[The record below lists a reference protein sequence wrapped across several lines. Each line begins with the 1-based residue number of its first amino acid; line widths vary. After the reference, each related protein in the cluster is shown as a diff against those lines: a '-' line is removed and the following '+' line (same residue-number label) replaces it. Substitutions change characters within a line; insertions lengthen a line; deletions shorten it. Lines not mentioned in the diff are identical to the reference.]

1 MMVLFMTILEKITY
15 RFTMLFMICIPLFK
29 FISYVL
35 YLSGVIENSYVFNHV
50 YVLWLSLPIFMV
62 LYIINLIYK
71 KINYVDIIIYF
82 LIILA
87 LISTILAQDITISIF
102 GETNRNEGL
111 LTILNY
117 YFVFLNVKNI
127 CHKNYK
133 EKIIKLFLILGI
145 IQVIYA
151 FLQVYTDFSFIKHF
165 SKEYMAMGL
174 CGNPNFFGSYM
185 VMLVLIS
192 STLYLF
198 NKKNIYLILSIIYA
212 LGLYLANST
221 APFIGFLLGLIFLII
236 VYFKNINKVNL
247 IKLIIL
253 LIALFFINDYFFNL
267 RYETIKE
274 NNRRY
279 NIKYEIT
286 DTVNSIVSK
295 NEEYNYGSSRIR
307 LWKNLIPVAKK
318 YYLFGA
324 GLDNLRVVYP
334 QDKGLIYD
342 KAHNVYYQI
351 LITNGIFA
359 LIIYCLLC
367 LIIFIKGF
375 KFKNEFYIAMFIAFV
390 GYCIQAFGNISVI
403 DVAPYF
409 FIILGLLYS
418 KDNEIVI

>member
-1 MMVLFMTILEKITY
+1 MKILDKLTY
-15 RFTMLFMICIPLFK
+15 RFIILFMIGIPFFK
-29 FISYVL
+29 LVSYVL
-35 YLSGVIENSYVFNHV
+35 FFNGIIENSYDFNHV
-50 YVLWLSLPIFMV
+50 YVLWISLPIFAI
-62 LYIINLIYK
+62 LYIVSLIYK
-71 KINYVDIIIYF
+71 KITYVDLILYV

-87 LISTILAQDITISIF
+87 FISTLFAQDKFISIF

-117 YFVFLNVKNI
+117 YFVFLNIKNI
-127 CHKNYK
+127 SNKNYK
-133 EKIIKLFLILGI
+133 INMVKVFLILGI
-145 IQVIYA
+145 FQVIYSI
-151 FLQVYTDFSFIKHF
+151 LQVYTNVDFIKHF
-165 SKEYMAMGL
+165 SKNYMAMGL

-192 STLYLF
+192 STLYLL
-198 NKKNIYLILSIIYA
+198 KDKIIYFVLSLIYA
-212 LGLYLANST
+212 LGLFLANST
-221 APFIGFLLGLIFLII
+221 APFIGFVLGLIFLII
-236 VYFKNINKVNL
+236 FSFKNINKINL
-247 IKLIIL
+247 IKLITLFI
-253 LIALFFINDYFFNL
+253 ILFFINDYTLNL

-274 NNRRY
+274 DNRRY

-295 NEEYNYGSSRIR
+295 NNEYNYGSSRIK

-334 QDKGLIYD
+334 KDKGLVYD
-342 KAHNVYYQI
+342 KAHNIYYQI

-359 LIIYCLLC
+359 LSIYCLLC

-375 KFKNEFYIAMFIAFV
+375 KIKDNLYIALYVAFV
-390 GYCIQAFGNISVI
+390 GYSIQAFGNISVI

>member
-1 MMVLFMTILEKITY
+1 MTILEKITY

>member
-1 MMVLFMTILEKITY
+1 MKLLDKLIY
-15 RFTMLFMICIPLFK
+15 RFVIIFMISIPLFK

-35 YLSGVIENSYVFNHV
+35 YFKGVILNSYDFNHV
-50 YVLWLSLPIFMV
+50 YVLWISLPILVIF
-62 LYIINLIYK
+62 YIISMISK
-71 KINYVDIIIYF
+71 KINYIDIILYF

-87 LISTILAQDITISIF
+87 FVSTFLAQDINISIF

-117 YFVFLNVKNI
+117 YFVFLNIKNLSDKRYKYNIVKI
-127 CHKNYK
+127 
-133 EKIIKLFLILGI
+133 FLILGV
-145 IQVIYA
+145 IQVIYSI
-151 FLQVYTDFSFIKHF
+151 FQVYTNFDFIKHF

-192 STLYLF
+192 STLYLL
-198 NKKNIYLILSIIYA
+198 KDKIIYFVLSLIYA
-212 LGLYLANST
+212 LGLFLANST
-221 APFIGFLLGLIFLII
+221 APFIGFVLGLIFLII
-236 VYFKNINKVNL
+236 FSFKNINKINL
-247 IKLIIL
+247 IKLITLFI
-253 LIALFFINDYFFNL
+253 ILFFINDYTLNL

-274 NNRRY
+274 DNRRY

-295 NEEYNYGSSRIR
+295 NNEYNYGSSRIK

-334 QDKGLIYD
+334 KDKGLVYD
-342 KAHNVYYQI
+342 KAHNIYYQI

-359 LIIYCLLC
+359 LSIYCLLC

-375 KFKNEFYIAMFIAFV
+375 KIKDNLYIALYVAFV
-390 GYCIQAFGNISVI
+390 GYSIQAFGNISVI

-418 KDNEIVI
+418 KDNEIVL

>member
-307 LWKNLIPVAKK
+307 L
-318 YYLFGA
+318 
-324 GLDNLRVVYP
+324 
-334 QDKGLIYD
+334 
-342 KAHNVYYQI
+342 
-351 LITNGIFA
+351 
-359 LIIYCLLC
+359 
-367 LIIFIKGF
+367 
-375 KFKNEFYIAMFIAFV
+375 
-390 GYCIQAFGNISVI
+390 
-403 DVAPYF
+403 
-409 FIILGLLYS
+409 
-418 KDNEIVI
+418 

>member
-1 MMVLFMTILEKITY
+1 MVFKMKLLDKLIY
-15 RFTMLFMICIPLFK
+15 RFVIIFMISIPLFK

-35 YLSGVIENSYVFNHV
+35 YFKGVILNSYDFNHV
-50 YVLWLSLPIFMV
+50 YVLWISLPILVIF
-62 LYIINLIYK
+62 YIISMISK
-71 KINYVDIIIYF
+71 KINYIDIILYF

-87 LISTILAQDITISIF
+87 FVSTFLAQDINISIF

-117 YFVFLNVKNI
+117 YFVFLNIKNLSDKRYKYNIVKI
-127 CHKNYK
+127 
-133 EKIIKLFLILGI
+133 FLILGV
-145 IQVIYA
+145 IQVIYSI
-151 FLQVYTDFSFIKHF
+151 FQVYTNFDFIKHF

-192 STLYLF
+192 STLYLL
-198 NKKNIYLILSIIYA
+198 KDKIIYFVLSLIYA
-212 LGLYLANST
+212 LGLFLANST
-221 APFIGFLLGLIFLII
+221 APFIGFVLGLIFLII
-236 VYFKNINKVNL
+236 FSFKNINKINL
-247 IKLIIL
+247 IKLITLFI
-253 LIALFFINDYFFNL
+253 ILFFINDYTLNL

-274 NNRRY
+274 DNRRY

-295 NEEYNYGSSRIR
+295 NNEYNYGSSRIK

-334 QDKGLIYD
+334 KDKGLVYD
-342 KAHNVYYQI
+342 KAHNIYYQI

-359 LIIYCLLC
+359 LSIYCLLC

-375 KFKNEFYIAMFIAFV
+375 KIKDNLYIALYVAFV
-390 GYCIQAFGNISVI
+390 GYSIQAFGNISVI

-418 KDNEIVI
+418 KDNEIVL

>member
-1 MMVLFMTILEKITY
+1 MKILDKLTY
-15 RFTMLFMICIPLFK
+15 RFIILFMIGIPFFK
-29 FISYVL
+29 LVSYVL
-35 YLSGVIENSYVFNHV
+35 FFNGIIENSYDFNHV
-50 YVLWLSLPIFMV
+50 YVLWISLPIFAI
-62 LYIINLIYK
+62 LYIVSLIYK
-71 KINYVDIIIYF
+71 KITYVDLILYV

-87 LISTILAQDITISIF
+87 FISTLFAQDKFISIF

-117 YFVFLNVKNI
+117 YFVFLNIKNLSDKRYKYNIVKI
-127 CHKNYK
+127 
-133 EKIIKLFLILGI
+133 FLILGV
-145 IQVIYA
+145 IQVIYSI
-151 FLQVYTDFSFIKHF
+151 FQVYTNFDFIKHF

-192 STLYLF
+192 STLYLL
-198 NKKNIYLILSIIYA
+198 KDKIIYFVLSLIYA
-212 LGLYLANST
+212 LGLFLANST
-221 APFIGFLLGLIFLII
+221 APFIGFVLGLIFLII
-236 VYFKNINKVNL
+236 VSFKNINKINL
-247 IKLIIL
+247 IKLITLFI
-253 LIALFFINDYFFNL
+253 ILFFINDYTLNL

-274 NNRRY
+274 DNRRY

-295 NEEYNYGSSRIR
+295 NNEYNYGSSRIK

-334 QDKGLIYD
+334 KDKGLVYD
-342 KAHNVYYQI
+342 KAHNIYYQI

-359 LIIYCLLC
+359 LSIYCLLC

-375 KFKNEFYIAMFIAFV
+375 KIKDNLYIALYVAFV
-390 GYCIQAFGNISVI
+390 GYSIQAFGNISVI

>member
-1 MMVLFMTILEKITY
+1 MKLLDKMIY
-15 RFTMLFMICIPLFK
+15 RFVMLFMICIPLFK
-29 FISYVL
+29 FVSYILFLNGIIS
-35 YLSGVIENSYVFNHV
+35 NSYDFSHV
-50 YVLWLSLPIFMV
+50 YVLWISLPIFIV

-71 KINYVDIIIYF
+71 KITYVDIITYI

-87 LISTILAQDITISIF
+87 LISTVFAQNINISIF

-127 CHKNYK
+127 DNKNFK
-133 EKIIKLFLILGI
+133 EKIINLFFILGL
-145 IQVIYA
+145 IQVVYA

-165 SKEYMAMGL
+165 SKSYMAMGL

-185 VMLVLIS
+185 VLLVLIS
-192 STLYLF
+192 SVLYLL

-212 LGLYLANST
+212 LGLYLASST

-247 IKLIIL
+247 IKLIVL
-253 LIALFFINDYFFNL
+253 LTALFFINDYFLNL

-307 LWKNLIPVAKK
+307 LWKNLIPIAKK
-318 YYLFGA
+318 YYLFGC

-342 KAHNVYYQI
+342 KAHNVYYQM

-359 LIIYCLLC
+359 LITYCLLC

-375 KFKNEFYIAMFIAFV
+375 KFKDSFYIALFISFI

>member
-1 MMVLFMTILEKITY
+1 MKLLDKLIY
-15 RFTMLFMICIPLFK
+15 RFVIIFMISIPLFK
-29 FISYVL
+29 FISYML
-35 YLSGVIENSYVFNHV
+35 YFKGVILNSYDFNHV
-50 YVLWLSLPIFMV
+50 YVLWISLPILVIF
-62 LYIINLIYK
+62 YIISMISK
-71 KINYVDIIIYF
+71 KINYIDIIIYF

-87 LISTILAQDITISIF
+87 FVSTFLAQDINISIF

-117 YFVFLNVKNI
+117 YFVFLNIKNLSDKRYKYNIVKI
-127 CHKNYK
+127 
-133 EKIIKLFLILGI
+133 FLILGV
-145 IQVIYA
+145 IQVIYSI
-151 FLQVYTDFSFIKHF
+151 FQVYTNFDFIKHF

-192 STLYLF
+192 STLYLL
-198 NKKNIYLILSIIYA
+198 KGKIIYFVLSLIYA
-212 LGLYLANST
+212 LGLFLANST
-221 APFIGFLLGLIFLII
+221 APFIGFVLGLIFLII
-236 VYFKNINKVNL
+236 FSFKNINKINL
-247 IKLIIL
+247 IKLITLFI
-253 LIALFFINDYFFNL
+253 ILFFINDYTLNL

-274 NNRRY
+274 DNRRY

-295 NEEYNYGSSRIR
+295 NNEYNYGSSRIK

-334 QDKGLIYD
+334 KDKGLVYD
-342 KAHNVYYQI
+342 KAHNIYYQI
-351 LITNGIFA
+351 LITNGIFV
-359 LIIYCLLC
+359 LSIYCLLC

-375 KFKNEFYIAMFIAFV
+375 KIKDNLYIALYVAFV
-390 GYCIQAFGNISVI
+390 GYSIQAFGNISVI

-409 FIILGLLYS
+409 FIILGLLCS
-418 KDNEIVI
+418 KDNEIML

>member
-1 MMVLFMTILEKITY
+1 MVFKMKLLDKLIY
-15 RFTMLFMICIPLFK
+15 RFVIIFMISIPLFK
-29 FISYVL
+29 FISYML
-35 YLSGVIENSYVFNHV
+35 YFKGVILNSYDFNHV
-50 YVLWLSLPIFMV
+50 YVLWISLPILVIF
-62 LYIINLIYK
+62 YIISMISK
-71 KINYVDIIIYF
+71 KINYIDIIIYF

-87 LISTILAQDITISIF
+87 FVSTFLAQDINISIF

-117 YFVFLNVKNI
+117 YFVFLNIKNLSDKRYKYNIVKI
-127 CHKNYK
+127 
-133 EKIIKLFLILGI
+133 FLILGV
-145 IQVIYA
+145 IQVIYSI
-151 FLQVYTDFSFIKHF
+151 FQVYTNFDFIKHF

-192 STLYLF
+192 STLYLL
-198 NKKNIYLILSIIYA
+198 KGKIIYFVLSLIYA
-212 LGLYLANST
+212 LGLFLANST
-221 APFIGFLLGLIFLII
+221 APFIGFVLGLIFLII
-236 VYFKNINKVNL
+236 FSFKNINKINL
-247 IKLIIL
+247 IKLITLFI
-253 LIALFFINDYFFNL
+253 ILFFINDYTLNL

-274 NNRRY
+274 DNRRY

-295 NEEYNYGSSRIR
+295 NNEYNYGSSRIK

-334 QDKGLIYD
+334 KDKGLVYD
-342 KAHNVYYQI
+342 KAHNIYYQI
-351 LITNGIFA
+351 LITNGIFV
-359 LIIYCLLC
+359 LSIYCLLC

-375 KFKNEFYIAMFIAFV
+375 KIKDNLYIALYVAFV
-390 GYCIQAFGNISVI
+390 GYSIQAFGNISVI

-409 FIILGLLYS
+409 FIILGLLCS
-418 KDNEIVI
+418 KDNEIML

>member
-1 MMVLFMTILEKITY
+1 MVFKMKLLDKLIY
-15 RFTMLFMICIPLFK
+15 RFVIIFMISIPLFK

-35 YLSGVIENSYVFNHV
+35 YFKGVILNSYDFNHV
-50 YVLWLSLPIFMV
+50 YVLWISLPILVIF
-62 LYIINLIYK
+62 YIISMISK
-71 KINYVDIIIYF
+71 KINYIDIILYF

-87 LISTILAQDITISIF
+87 FVSTFLAQDINISIF

-117 YFVFLNVKNI
+117 YFVFLNIKNLSDKRYKYNIVKI
-127 CHKNYK
+127 
-133 EKIIKLFLILGI
+133 FLILGV
-145 IQVIYA
+145 IQVIYSI
-151 FLQVYTDFSFIKHF
+151 FQVYTNFDFIKHF

-192 STLYLF
+192 STLYLL
-198 NKKNIYLILSIIYA
+198 KDKIIYFVLSLIYA
-212 LGLYLANST
+212 LGLFLANST
-221 APFIGFLLGLIFLII
+221 APFIGFVLGLIFLII
-236 VYFKNINKVNL
+236 FSFKNINKINL
-247 IKLIIL
+247 IKLITLFI
-253 LIALFFINDYFFNL
+253 ILFFINDYTLNL

-274 NNRRY
+274 DNRRY

-295 NEEYNYGSSRIR
+295 NNEYNYGSSRIK

-334 QDKGLIYD
+334 KDKGLVYD
-342 KAHNVYYQI
+342 KAHNIYYQI

-359 LIIYCLLC
+359 LSIYCLLC

-375 KFKNEFYIAMFIAFV
+375 KIKDNLYIALYVAFV
-390 GYCIQAFGNISVI
+390 GYSIQAFGNISVI

>member
-1 MMVLFMTILEKITY
+1 MKLLDKLIY
-15 RFTMLFMICIPLFK
+15 RFVIIFMISIPLFK

-35 YLSGVIENSYVFNHV
+35 YFKGVILNSYDFNHV
-50 YVLWLSLPIFMV
+50 YVLWISLPILVIF
-62 LYIINLIYK
+62 YIISMISK
-71 KINYVDIIIYF
+71 KINYIDIILYF

-87 LISTILAQDITISIF
+87 FVSTFLAQDINISIF

-117 YFVFLNVKNI
+117 YFVFLNIKNLSDKRYKYNIVKI
-127 CHKNYK
+127 
-133 EKIIKLFLILGI
+133 FLILGV
-145 IQVIYA
+145 IQVIYSI
-151 FLQVYTDFSFIKHF
+151 FQVYTNFDFIKHF

-192 STLYLF
+192 STLYLL
-198 NKKNIYLILSIIYA
+198 KDKIIYFVLSLIYA
-212 LGLYLANST
+212 LGLFLANST
-221 APFIGFLLGLIFLII
+221 APFIGFVLGLIFLII
-236 VYFKNINKVNL
+236 FSFKNINKINL
-247 IKLIIL
+247 IKLITLFI
-253 LIALFFINDYFFNL
+253 ILFFINDYTLNL

-274 NNRRY
+274 DNRRY

-295 NEEYNYGSSRIR
+295 NNEYNYGSSRIK

-334 QDKGLIYD
+334 KDKGLVYD
-342 KAHNVYYQI
+342 KAHNIYYQI

-359 LIIYCLLC
+359 LSIYCLLC

-375 KFKNEFYIAMFIAFV
+375 KIKDNLYIALYVAFV
-390 GYCIQAFGNISVI
+390 GYSIQAFGNISVI

>member
-1 MMVLFMTILEKITY
+1 MVFKMKLLDKLIY
-15 RFTMLFMICIPLFK
+15 RFVIIFMISIPLFK

-35 YLSGVIENSYVFNHV
+35 YFKGVILNSYDFNHV
-50 YVLWLSLPIFMV
+50 YVLWISLPILVIF
-62 LYIINLIYK
+62 YIISMISK
-71 KINYVDIIIYF
+71 KINYIDIILYF

-87 LISTILAQDITISIF
+87 FVSTFLAQDINISIF

-117 YFVFLNVKNI
+117 YFVFLNIKNLSDKRYKYNIVKI
-127 CHKNYK
+127 
-133 EKIIKLFLILGI
+133 FLILGV
-145 IQVIYA
+145 IQVIYSI
-151 FLQVYTDFSFIKHF
+151 FQVYTNFDFIKHF
-165 SKEYMAMGL
+165 SKEYMAIGL

-192 STLYLF
+192 STLYLLKDKITYF
-198 NKKNIYLILSIIYA
+198 VLSLIYA
-212 LGLYLANST
+212 LGLFLANST
-221 APFIGFLLGLIFLII
+221 APFIGFVLGLIFLII
-236 VYFKNINKVNL
+236 FSFKNINKINL
-247 IKLIIL
+247 IKLITLFI
-253 LIALFFINDYFFNL
+253 ILFFINDYTLNL

-274 NNRRY
+274 DNRRY

-295 NEEYNYGSSRIR
+295 NNEYNYGSSRIK

-334 QDKGLIYD
+334 KDKGLVYD
-342 KAHNVYYQI
+342 KAHNIYYQI

-359 LIIYCLLC
+359 LSIYCLLC

-375 KFKNEFYIAMFIAFV
+375 KIKDNLYIALYVAFV
-390 GYCIQAFGNISVI
+390 GYSIQAFGNISVI

>member
-1 MMVLFMTILEKITY
+1 MVKLEKITY
-15 RFTMLFMICIPLFK
+15 RFIFLFMIFIPLFK
-29 FISYVL
+29 LISYVL
-35 YLSGVIENSYVFNHV
+35 YLNGIIENSYNFNHV
-50 YVLWLSLPIFMV
+50 YVLWLSLPIFIILYMV
-62 LYIINLIYK
+62 SLIYK
-71 KINYVDIIIYF
+71 KIAYTDIIIYF

-87 LISTILAQDITISIF
+87 IISTVFAQNINISIF

-117 YFVFLNVKNI
+117 YFVFLNVKNL
-127 CHKNYK
+127 CDKKYK
-133 EKIIKLFLILGI
+133 IKIINLFLILGI
-145 IQVIYA
+145 FQVLYSI
-151 FLQVYTDFSFIKHF
+151 LQVYTDFDFIKHF

-192 STLYLF
+192 STLYLL
-198 NKKNIYLILSIIYA
+198 KDKMIYLILSFIYA
-212 LGLYLANST
+212 LGLFLANST
-221 APFIGFLLGLIFLII
+221 APFIGSILGLIFLII
-236 VYFKNINKVNL
+236 FSFKNVNKINL
-247 IKLIIL
+247 IKLIALFVI
-253 LIALFFINDYFFNL
+253 LFFINDYFFNL

-274 NNRRY
+274 DNRRY

-295 NEEYNYGSSRIR
+295 NEKYNYGSSRIR
-307 LWKNLIPVAKK
+307 LWKNLIPIAKE

-334 QDKGLIYD
+334 KDKGLIYD
-342 KAHNVYYQI
+342 KAHNIYYQI
-351 LITNGIFA
+351 FITNGIYA
-359 LIIYCLLC
+359 LSIYCLLC

-375 KFKNEFYIAMFIAFV
+375 KFKDNLYIALYIAFI
-390 GYCIQAFGNISVI
+390 GYSIQAFGNISVI

-418 KDNEIVI
+418 KDNEIVL

>member
-1 MMVLFMTILEKITY
+1 MVFDMKLIDKIIY
-15 RFTMLFMICIPLFK
+15 RFIILFMISIPLFK

-35 YLSGVIENSYVFNHV
+35 YLSGVITDSYDFNHV
-50 YVLWLSLPIFMV
+50 YILWLSLPIFIV
-62 LYIINLIYK
+62 LYVINLIYK
-71 KINYVDIIIYF
+71 KITYVDIIIYI

-87 LISTILAQDITISIF
+87 LISTVFAQDINISIF

-127 CHKNYK
+127 DNKKYK
-133 EKIIKLFLILGI
+133 EKIINIFLILGV

-151 FLQVYTDFSFIKHF
+151 LLQVYTDFTFIKHF
-165 SKEYMAMGL
+165 SKSYMAMGL

-185 VMLVLIS
+185 VLLVLIS

-198 NKKNIYLILSIIYA
+198 KEKNIYLILAVIYS
-212 LGLYLANST
+212 LGLYLASST
-221 APFIGFLLGLIFLII
+221 APFIGFVLGFIFLII
-236 VYFKNINKVNL
+236 VYFKNISKVNL

-253 LIALFFINDYFFNL
+253 LTALFFINDYFLNL

-286 DTVNSIVSK
+286 DTVTSIVTK
-295 NEEYNYGSSRIR
+295 NEEYNYGSSRIK
-307 LWKNLIPVAKK
+307 LWKNLIPIAKK
-318 YYLFGA
+318 YYLFGC
-324 GLDNLRVVYP
+324 GLDNLRIVYP

-342 KAHNVYYQI
+342 KAHNIYYQM

-359 LIIYCLLC
+359 LTTYCLLC

-375 KFKNEFYIAMFIAFV
+375 KFKNNFYIALFISFI
-390 GYCIQAFGNISVI
+390 GYSIQAFGNISVI

-418 KDNEIVI
+418 KDDEIVI

>member
-1 MMVLFMTILEKITY
+1 MVFKMKLLDKLIY
-15 RFTMLFMICIPLFK
+15 RFVIIFMISIPLFK

-35 YLSGVIENSYVFNHV
+35 YFKGVILNSYDFNHV
-50 YVLWLSLPIFMV
+50 YVLWISLPILVIF
-62 LYIINLIYK
+62 YIISMISK
-71 KINYVDIIIYF
+71 KINYIDIIIYF

-87 LISTILAQDITISIF
+87 FVSTFLAQDINISIF

-117 YFVFLNVKNI
+117 YFVFLNIKNLSDKRYKYNIVKI
-127 CHKNYK
+127 
-133 EKIIKLFLILGI
+133 FLILGV
-145 IQVIYA
+145 IQVIYSI
-151 FLQVYTDFSFIKHF
+151 FQVYTNFDFIKHF

-192 STLYLF
+192 STLYLL
-198 NKKNIYLILSIIYA
+198 KDKIIYFVLSLIYT
-212 LGLYLANST
+212 LGLFLANST
-221 APFIGFLLGLIFLII
+221 APFIGFVLGLIFLII
-236 VYFKNINKVNL
+236 FSFKNINKINL
-247 IKLIIL
+247 IKLITLFI
-253 LIALFFINDYFFNL
+253 ILFFINDYTLNL

-274 NNRRY
+274 DNRRY

-295 NEEYNYGSSRIR
+295 NNEYNYGSSRIK

-334 QDKGLIYD
+334 KDKGLVYD
-342 KAHNVYYQI
+342 KTHNIYYQI

-359 LIIYCLLC
+359 LSIYCLLC

-375 KFKNEFYIAMFIAFV
+375 KIKDNLYIALYVAFV
-390 GYCIQAFGNISVI
+390 GYSIQAFGNISVI

-409 FIILGLLYS
+409 FIILGLLCS
-418 KDNEIVI
+418 KDNEIML

>member
-1 MMVLFMTILEKITY
+1 MVFNMKLLDKITY
-15 RFTMLFMICIPLFK
+15 RFIILFMISIPLFK

-35 YLSGVIENSYVFNHV
+35 YLSGVITDSYNFNHV
-50 YVLWLSLPIFMV
+50 YVLWLSLPVLII
-62 LYIINLIYK
+62 LYIINYK
-71 KINYVDIIIYF
+71 KITYIDIITYI

-87 LISTILAQDITISIF
+87 LVSTVFAQDINISIF

-127 CHKNYK
+127 NNKKYK
-133 EKIIKLFLILGI
+133 EKIINIFLILGV

-151 FLQVYTDFSFIKHF
+151 FLQVYTDFTFIKHF
-165 SKEYMAMGL
+165 SKSYMAMGL
-174 CGNPNFFGSYM
+174 CGNPNFFGSY
-185 VMLVLIS
+185 VVLLVLIS

-198 NKKNIYLILSIIYA
+198 NKKNIYLILAIIYA
-212 LGLYLANST
+212 LGLYLASST
-221 APFIGFLLGLIFLII
+221 APFIGFVLGFIFLII

-253 LIALFFINDYFFNL
+253 LTVLFFTNDYFFNL
-267 RYETIKE
+267 RYESIKE

-286 DTVNSIVSK
+286 DTINSIVTK
-295 NEEYNYGSSRIR
+295 NEEYNYGSSRIK
-307 LWKNLIPVAKK
+307 LWKNLIPIAKK
-318 YYLFGA
+318 YYLFGC

-342 KAHNVYYQI
+342 KAHNVYYQM

-359 LIIYCLLC
+359 LTTYCLLC

-375 KFKNEFYIAMFIAFV
+375 KFKDNFYIALFISFV
-390 GYCIQAFGNISVI
+390 GYSIQAFGNISVI

>member
-1 MMVLFMTILEKITY
+1 MKLLDKLIY
-15 RFTMLFMICIPLFK
+15 RFVIIFMISIPLFK

-35 YLSGVIENSYVFNHV
+35 YFKGVILNSYDFNHV
-50 YVLWLSLPIFMV
+50 YVLWISLPILVIF
-62 LYIINLIYK
+62 YIISMISK
-71 KINYVDIIIYF
+71 KINYIDIILYF

-87 LISTILAQDITISIF
+87 FVSTFLAQDINISIF

-117 YFVFLNVKNI
+117 YFVFLNIKNLSDKRYKYNIVKI
-127 CHKNYK
+127 
-133 EKIIKLFLILGI
+133 FLILGV
-145 IQVIYA
+145 IQVIYSI
-151 FLQVYTDFSFIKHF
+151 FQVYTNFDFIKHF

-192 STLYLF
+192 STLYLL
-198 NKKNIYLILSIIYA
+198 KDKIIYFDLSLIYA
-212 LGLYLANST
+212 LGLFLANST
-221 APFIGFLLGLIFLII
+221 APFIGFVLGLIFLII
-236 VYFKNINKVNL
+236 FSFKNINKINL
-247 IKLIIL
+247 IKLITLFI
-253 LIALFFINDYFFNL
+253 ILFFINDYTLNL

-274 NNRRY
+274 DNRRY

-295 NEEYNYGSSRIR
+295 NNEYNYGSSRIK

-334 QDKGLIYD
+334 KDKGLVYD
-342 KAHNVYYQI
+342 KAHNIYYQI

-359 LIIYCLLC
+359 LSIYCLLC

-375 KFKNEFYIAMFIAFV
+375 KIKDNLYIALYVAFV
-390 GYCIQAFGNISVI
+390 GYSIQAFGNISVI

-409 FIILGLLYS
+409 FIILGLLCS
-418 KDNEIVI
+418 KDNEIML

>member
-117 YFVFLNVKNI
+117 YFVFSNVKNI
-127 CHKNYK
+127 YHKNYK

-174 CGNPNFFGSYM
+174 CGNPNFFGSYI

-236 VYFKNINKVNL
+236 VYFK
-247 IKLIIL
+247 KLIIL

>member
-1 MMVLFMTILEKITY
+1 MVFKMKLLDKMTY
-15 RFTMLFMICIPLFK
+15 RFIMLFMICIPLFK
-29 FISYVL
+29 FVSYIL
-35 YLSGVIENSYVFNHV
+35 FLNNVIPDSYDFNHV
-50 YVLWLSLPIFMV
+50 YVLWLSLPIFII
-62 LYIINLIYK
+62 LYVINYK
-71 KINYVDIIIYF
+71 KITYVDIIIYI

-87 LISTILAQDITISIF
+87 LISTVLAQDINISLF

-117 YFVFLNVKNI
+117 YFVFLNGKNI
-127 CHKNYK
+127 SDKKYK
-133 EKIIKLFLILGI
+133 EKIINLFFVLGVL
-145 IQVIYA
+145 QVVYA

-165 SKEYMAMGL
+165 SKSYMAMGL

-185 VMLVLIS
+185 VLLVLIS
-192 STLYLF
+192 TTLYLL
-198 NKKNIYLILSIIYA
+198 NKKNKYLILSIIYV
-212 LGLYLANST
+212 LGLYLASST
-221 APFIGFLLGLIFLII
+221 APFIGFVLGFIFVLFFKGISKIGLLKIVIIF
-236 VYFKNINKVNL
+236 V
-247 IKLIIL
+247 
-253 LIALFFINDYFFNL
+253 ALFFINDYFLNL

-279 NIKYEIT
+279 NIKYEIN
-286 DTVNSIVSK
+286 DTINSIVTK

-307 LWKNLIPVAKK
+307 LWKNLIPIAKK
-318 YYLFGA
+318 YYLFGC

-342 KAHNVYYQI
+342 KAHNIYYQM
-351 LITNGIFA
+351 LITNGVFA
-359 LIIYCLLC
+359 LITYCLLC

-375 KFKNEFYIAMFIAFV
+375 KFKDNFYIALFISFV
-390 GYCIQAFGNISVI
+390 GYSIQAFGNISVI

>member
-1 MMVLFMTILEKITY
+1 MKLLDKMIY
-15 RFTMLFMICIPLFK
+15 RFVMLFMICIPLFK
-29 FISYVL
+29 FVSYILFLNGIIS
-35 YLSGVIENSYVFNHV
+35 NSYDFSHV
-50 YVLWLSLPIFMV
+50 YVLWISLPIFIV

-71 KINYVDIIIYF
+71 KITYVDIITYI

-87 LISTILAQDITISIF
+87 LISTVFAQNINISIF

-127 CHKNYK
+127 DNKNFK
-133 EKIIKLFLILGI
+133 EKIINLFFILGL
-145 IQVIYA
+145 IQVVYA

-165 SKEYMAMGL
+165 SKSYMAMGL

-185 VMLVLIS
+185 VLLVLIS
-192 STLYLF
+192 SVLYLL

-212 LGLYLANST
+212 LGLYLASST

-247 IKLIIL
+247 IKLIVL
-253 LIALFFINDYFFNL
+253 LTALFFINDYFLNL

-307 LWKNLIPVAKK
+307 LWKNLIPIAKK
-318 YYLFGA
+318 YYLFGC

-342 KAHNVYYQI
+342 KAHNVYYQM

-359 LIIYCLLC
+359 LINYCLLC

-375 KFKNEFYIAMFIAFV
+375 KFKDSFYIALFISFI